1 MRAERLRFPDAVTKP
16 ASKKKPPE
24 DVALVCGASPDGET
38 LGVLRK
44 RGERLEAALLRKAAE
59 GQPLQG
65 DLVRL
70 KPREEPLLFDVE
82 TLYEA
87 PALPAGAEGKAGPS
101 QVASDSYRKGWDR
114 LFRARKRASAL
125 N

>member
-1 MRAERLRFPDAVTKP
+1 VTKP
-16 ASKKKPPE
+16 ASKKSAPPTPSSD
-24 DVALVCGASPDGET
+24 DVALVCGATPDGET

-44 RGERLEAALLRKAAE
+44 RGEKVEAALLRKAVE

-70 KPREEPLLFDVE
+70 KPREEPMLFDVE

-87 PALPAGAEGKAGPS
+87 PALPREAEPKAGPS
-101 QVASDSYRKGWDR
+101 QVANDSYRKGWDR
-114 LFRARKRASAL
+114 LFRARKRAASTL

>member
-1 MRAERLRFPDAVTKP
+1 M
-16 ASKKKPPE
+16 SKKKAGLSQPKSEKSE
-24 DVALVCGASPDGET
+24 DVALVCGATPDGGT

-44 RGERLEAALLRKAAE
+44 RGDKVEAAVLKKTVE
-59 GQPLQG
+59 GQPVHG

-82 TLYEA
+82 SVYEA
-87 PALPAGAEGKAGPS
+87 PASEAKAGPS

-114 LFRARKRASAL
+114 LFRAKKRAAL